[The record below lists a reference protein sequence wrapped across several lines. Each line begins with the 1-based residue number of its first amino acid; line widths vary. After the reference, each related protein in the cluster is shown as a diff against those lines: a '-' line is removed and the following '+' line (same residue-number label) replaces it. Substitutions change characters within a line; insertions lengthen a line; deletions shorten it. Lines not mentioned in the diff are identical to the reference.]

1 MKANASLLRFDTAE
15 PPNNT
20 FASSLPL
27 PTLSIPTGK
36 PQPQA
41 SAPTGLTSSSKQKK
55 TGAVVGGLLGG
66 LVLLVGLFILFL
78 YLRWRRT
85 RHEPRKAFRD
95 SNIPTAAPDVIEEA
109 IGNANVPALPYS
121 EKRARLR
128 MEEIQRR
135 IEALRLRIT
144 NLNATGGNASN
155 TSPVVLVDPQ
165 VKEQLNEL
173 RAQISALQF
182 QQQRNLDI
190 ITQ

>member
-1 MKANASLLRFDTAE
+1 
-15 PPNNT
+15 
-20 FASSLPL
+20 
-27 PTLSIPTGK
+27 
-36 PQPQA
+36 
-41 SAPTGLTSSSKQKK
+41 
-55 TGAVVGGLLGG
+55 
-66 LVLLVGLFILFL
+66 
-78 YLRWRRT
+78 
-85 RHEPRKAFRD
+85 
-95 SNIPTAAPDVIEEA
+95 
-109 IGNANVPALPYS
+109 
-121 EKRARLR
+121 

-182 QQQRNLDI
+182 QQQRELDI